1 MDYSESVQS
10 QYDWSNIAPS
20 KAIVKAIAS
29 IENVEEIDLPEVLD
43 TTLYDHVDP
52 EALDFL
58 ITDDGHILV
67 SFTMGEYK
75 VQINGGTL
83 KISFS

>member
-1 MDYSESVQS
+1 VNYSESVQS

-29 IENVEEIDLPEVLD
+29 IENVEAIDLPEVLD
-43 TTLYDHVDP
+43 STLYDHVDP
-52 EALDFL
+52 EALDL
-58 ITDDGHILV
+58 LLSDDDHILV

-75 VQINGGTL
+75 VQIDGGTL
-83 KISFS
+83 KISYC